1 MISILRKLRQKLLSE
16 NKFSKYLLYAI
27 GEIVL
32 VVIGI
37 LIALQINTWNEGK
50 KTKEEEL
57 KYLSLIKQE
66 MLGNLQSLRIE
77 KEVLADYFSGLEQ
90 ILEAYA
96 HPELNITNKEL
107 SGILTPILSKDMD
120 INFKSGTLNEIIANG
135 NLKDITNDS
144 IRTILAS
151 LEGNLERLR
160 AQETRV
166 NEYISKGNSI
176 LERKGSIKQLV
187 NDFGVSEEYGIPENT
202 KDVSNIFLLK
212 DNEFENIMVL
222 AVLTGVSLDEEYY
235 SVLEEEI
242 KTLIDLID
250 KELER

>member
-1 MISILRKLRQKLLSE
+1 MIAILRKLRQKLLSE

-66 MLGNLQSLRIE
+66 MSGNLQSLRIE
-77 KEVLADYFSGLEQ
+77 KDVLADYFRGLEQ

-96 HPELNITNKEL
+96 QPKPNITNKGL
-107 SGILTPILSKDMD
+107 SEILTPILSKDMD

-144 IRTILAS
+144 IRTILS
-151 LEGNLERLR
+151 SIEGNLERLR

-166 NEYISKGNSI
+166 NEYISKGSSI
-176 LERKGSIKQLV
+176 LEKKGSLRQLV
-187 NDFGVSEEYGIPENT
+187 GDSGVSAEFGVPENT
-202 KDVSNIFLLK
+202 KEFSHLFLLK

-242 KTLIDLID
+242 KTLIALID
-250 KELER
+250 KELEQ